1 MINIDRQI
9 AREAKAMTRR
19 DVIVKAIE
27 GKLTW
32 IQAAEILVISDRQM
46 RRLKERYERQGYRG
60 IVDHRGGKP
69 RSKRIA
75 MKTIETLCRLKRE
88 VYPDF
93 SIRHFYE
100 RVTEKHGLELSY
112 TFTRLVL
119 QAAGLVEKTP
129 ARGKYRRRRERRPM
143 TGMLLHLDA
152 STHRWI
158 EGLAM
163 ADLVVVLDDADGRI
177 LYARFVPEEGTA
189 STLQALEHVL
199 THFGRFCALYTDRAS
214 HFCHT
219 PVAGESTTEHQGGQ
233 VPRVLRTLG
242 IQQILAQSPE
252 ARGRSERAFGTI
264 QGRLP
269 QELREAGITDYE
281 AANRYLSKA
290 FLTDF
295 NRRFTVKPTQSTTAF
310 VPMVGL
316 NLELLLSVQH
326 QRTVRND
333 STVLFGPRVLQLPES
348 KGRVHYARCPVLVHE
363 FPDET
368 LAISFQGNL
377 LARYDRDGEL
387 LKPRKKTG
395 ERAA

>member
-1 MINIDRQI
+1 
-9 AREAKAMTRR
+9 MTRKE
-19 DVIVKAIE
+19 VIVRAIE
-27 GKLTW
+27 GKITW
-32 IQAAEILVISDRQM
+32 IQASEILRISARQM
-46 RRLKERYERQGYRG
+46 RRLKRLYESQGYSG

-69 RSKRIA
+69 RAKRVPAAVIA
-75 MKTIETLCRLKRE
+75 EVCRLKRE

-93 SIRHFYE
+93 SIQHFYE
-100 RVTEKHGLELSY
+100 QVTEKHGHGVSY
-112 TFTRLVL
+112 TWTRLLL
-119 QAAGLVEKTP
+119 QTAGLVEKAP

-158 EGLAM
+158 KDLPM

-199 THFGRFCALYTDRAS
+199 RHHGRFCALYTDRAS

-219 PVAGESTTEHQGGQ
+219 PVAGESTTNHQGQ
-233 VPRVLRTLG
+233 VSRVLRSLG
-242 IQQILAQSPE
+242 IEQILARSPE

-269 QELREAGITDYE
+269 QELRLAGIENYAD
-281 AANRYLSKA
+281 ANRYLEET
-290 FLTDF
+290 FVPDF
-295 NRRFTVKPTQSTTAF
+295 NRRFTVKPAQSGSAF
-310 VPMVGL
+310 VPLARL

-326 QRTVRND
+326 ERIVRKD
-333 STVLFGPRVLQLPES
+333 STVTFETMVLQLPPT
-348 KGRVHYARCPVLVHE
+348 KDRFHYVRCAVLVHE
-363 FPDET
+363 FPNRS
-368 LAISFQGNL
+368 LGISFQGRL
-377 LARYDRDGEL
+377 LARYDSAGEL
-387 LKPRKKTG
+387 VAPKAPVA